1 MSSRRSGHDS
11 IDGVVAAMQDRL
23 AGLPADKEHRR
34 EFLSTYQ
41 RTTVAVGKAVADHV
55 FDDGEWVEDW
65 DIAFANLYL
74 AALDADLSGGRP
86 PRPWRLAFDAPPE
99 LKPLQHLLLGI
110 NAHIHSHPPP
120 APPPGISDPDFPG
133 RAAQGP
139 PRPGPR

>member
-86 PRPWRLAFDAPPE
+86 PRPWPLPVPSPAGPQPPRHPRRGLHAP
-99 LKPLQHLLLGI
+99 LHYD
-110 NAHIHSHPPP
+110 PPP
-120 APPPGISDPDFPG
+120 APLRG
-133 RAAQGP
+133 
-139 PRPGPR
+139 